1 MEDDTIDDKP
11 VPGKDLDNIDTVGR
25 YKIIRKL
32 GQGGSG
38 VVYMGLDP
46 YIKRIVAIKLSKLNT
61 DKERSHFFVEAQSAG
76 RLSHPNIV
84 SIFDAGVYRDY
95 CYMAMEYVKGDTLQK
110 YCKKENLLPVN
121 TAIKII
127 INVCNALDYAHKQKV
142 IHRDI
147 KPTNI
152 MMDSSF
158 VPKITDFSIAHISE
172 STQDMGLMGTPRYMS
187 PEQLKDSGISA
198 ISDIFSLGCVLYEI
212 LAGAKAFPGDN
223 HFAIMYKISNE
234 NPESVLNIRP
244 GIPRILEE
252 IIQKTLAKNPDDRY
266 QSCMELA
273 YDLRVAQRGFTG
285 APGNERVN
293 DIIGFMNH
301 LPFFKNFTKK
311 HIKELLSVSK
321 ISKIRKGKIIVS
333 EGEIDDT
340 FYIIMSGK
348 VSILK
353 DNINIASIGQGECF
367 GEMAYISGRARTA
380 TVVAETDCILLV
392 ISAPLLDNSSESIQ
406 LLFFKNFALTLVNR
420 FTVEP

>member
-1 MEDDTIDDKP
+1 MQDDTIDDKP

-38 VVYMGLDP
+38 IVYMGLDP
-46 YIKRIVAIKLSKLNT
+46 YIKRVVAIKLSKFNT
-61 DKERSHFFVEAQSAG
+61 DKEKSHFFVEAQSAG

-84 SIFDAGVYRDY
+84 SIYDAGVYRDY
-95 CYMAMEYVKGDTLQK
+95 CYMAIEYVKGDTLLK
-110 YCKKENLLPVN
+110 YCNKENQLPVN
-121 TAIKII
+121 TIIKII
-127 INVCNALDYAHKQKV
+127 INVCNALDYAHQQKV

-152 MMDSSF
+152 MMDSSLF
-158 VPKITDFSIAHISE
+158 PKITDFSIAHISE
-172 STQDMGLMGTPRYMS
+172 ATLDMGLLGTPRYMS
-187 PEQLKDSGISA
+187 PEQLKDSKVSA
-198 ISDIFSLGCVLYEI
+198 ISDIFSLGCVLYEM
-212 LAGAKAFPGDN
+212 LAGVKAFPGDN
-223 HFAIMYKISNE
+223 HFSIMYKISNE
-234 NPESVLNIRP
+234 DPAPVSSLRS
-244 GIPRILEE
+244 GIPKILDE

-266 QSCMELA
+266 QSCIELS
-273 YDLRVAQRGFTG
+273 YDLRVVQRGLAG
-285 APGNERVN
+285 SQGNERVN
-293 DIIGFMNH
+293 DIIGFINH

-321 ISKIRKGKIIVS
+321 ISKIPKGKKIVS

-348 VSILK
+348 VAITK
-353 DNINIASIGQGECF
+353 DNKKLAVVGQGNCF

-392 ISAPLLDNSSESIQ
+392 ISAPLLDNASESIQ
-406 LLFFKNFALTLVNR
+406 LLFLKNFALTLVDR
-420 FTVEP
+420 LAGES

>member
-1 MEDDTIDDKP
+1 MNEDTVDDKP

-46 YIKRIVAIKLSKLNT
+46 YIKRILAIKLSKFNT
-61 DKERSHFFVEAQSAG
+61 DKEKSHFFVEAQSAG

-84 SIFDAGVYRDY
+84 SIYDAGIYKDY
-95 CYMAMEYVKGDTLQK
+95 CYMAMEYVKGDTLKK
-110 YCKKENLLPVN
+110 YCKKVNLLPVN
-121 TAIKII
+121 TVLKII

-152 MMDSSF
+152 MLDSALF
-158 VPKITDFSIAHISE
+158 PKITDFSIAHVSE
-172 STQDMGLMGTPRYMS
+172 ATLDMALMGTPRYMS
-187 PEQLKDSGISA
+187 PEQLKDSKVSA
-198 ISDIFSLGCVLYEI
+198 ISDIFSLGCVFYEMLTGI
-212 LAGAKAFPGDN
+212 KAFPGDN
-223 HFAIMYKISNE
+223 HFSIMYKINND
-234 NPESVLNIRP
+234 NPEPVSNVRSGVPKI
-244 GIPRILEE
+244 IDE
-252 IIQKTLAKNPDDRY
+252 IMQKTLAKNPGDRY

-273 YDLRVAQRGFTG
+273 YDLRVAQRGLAG
-285 APGNERVN
+285 SQGNERVN
-293 DIIGFMNH
+293 DIIGFINH
-301 LPFFKNFTKK
+301 LPFFKSFTKK
-311 HIKELLSVSK
+311 HIKELLSVSR
-321 ISKIRKGKIIVS
+321 ISKVRKGKIIVS

-340 FYIIMSGK
+340 FYIILSGK

-353 DNINIASIGQGECF
+353 NNKGIASVGQGECF

-392 ISAPLLDNSSESIQ
+392 INAPLLDNSSESIQ

-420 FTVEP
+420 FTGES

>member
-1 MEDDTIDDKP
+1 MQDDTIDDKP

-46 YIKRIVAIKLSKLNT
+46 YIKRVVAIKLSKFNT

-84 SIFDAGVYRDY
+84 SIYDAGVYRDY
-95 CYMAMEYVKGDTLQK
+95 CYMAIEYVKGDTLLK
-110 YCKKENLLPVN
+110 YCKKENQLPVN
-121 TAIKII
+121 TIIKII
-127 INVCNALDYAHKQKV
+127 INVCNALDYAHQQKV

-152 MMDSSF
+152 MMDSSLF
-158 VPKITDFSIAHISE
+158 PKITDFSIAHISE
-172 STQDMGLMGTPRYMS
+172 ATLDMAILGTPRYMS
-187 PEQLKDSGISA
+187 PEQLKDSKVSA
-198 ISDIFSLGCVLYEI
+198 ISDIFSLGCVLYEL
-212 LAGAKAFPGDN
+212 LAGVKAFPGDN
-223 HFAIMYKISNE
+223 HFSIMYKISNE
-234 NPESVLNIRP
+234 DPVPVSSLRS
-244 GIPRILEE
+244 GIPKILDE

-266 QSCMELA
+266 QSCIELS
-273 YDLRVAQRGFTG
+273 YDLRVVQRGLAG
-285 APGNERVN
+285 SQGNERVN
-293 DIIGFMNH
+293 DIIGFINH

-321 ISKIRKGKIIVS
+321 ISKIPKGKKIVS

-348 VSILK
+348 VAITK
-353 DNINIASIGQGECF
+353 DNKKLAAVGQGNCF

-392 ISAPLLDNSSESIQ
+392 ISAPLLDNASKSIQ
-406 LLFFKNFALTLVNR
+406 LLFLKNFALTLVDR
-420 FTVEP
+420 LAGES